1 MGENN
6 QKHCGAKNLKNE
18 KRLGPEHPHFI
29 SKFGGQSLPL
39 IFPSMKK
46 YHFIAIGG
54 AVMHNLALALVRKG
68 YQVSGSDDEIYEPSR
83 TRLQKAGILPA
94 EYGWFPEKIN
104 TDLDGIILGMHARID
119 NPELLRAQE
128 MGLPVF
134 SFPEF
139 IYNQSQNKKRVVIAG
154 SHGKTSI
161 TSIILHVLKKQ
172 NVDFDYLVGAQ
183 IDGFDLMVR
192 LSEAP
197 VIVIEGDEY
206 LTSPIDR
213 TPKFFHY
220 RHHIALFSGIA
231 WDHFNV
237 FPDFEEYK
245 NQFSRL
251 MDLTPSSGELIY
263 CEVDPLV
270 KFAAEKSST
279 MGQKTPYAAHPSEI
293 IEGKTILK
301 TPAGPIE
308 IGIFGDH
315 NLQNLQGA
323 MEICRALGISN
334 EQFYQ
339 SIPSFKG
346 AAKRQEILAKNDSGT
361 LFRDFAHAPSKLKA
375 TVNAVKNQFPDRRLI
390 SVQELHTYSSLNKEF
405 LPNYAHSMD
414 QTDIAVVY
422 LNPHAVALKKLELMD
437 EMTLR
442 DGFRRQDLIL
452 FTESQ
457 ALNEYLLAQNYTNTN
472 LLLMSSGNYDDLD
485 LEPLKA
491 KFNSNEA

>member
-1 MGENN
+1 
-6 QKHCGAKNLKNE
+6 
-18 KRLGPEHPHFI
+18 
-29 SKFGGQSLPL
+29 
-39 IFPSMKK
+39 MKK

-54 AVMHNLALALVRKG
+54 AVMHNLALALVQKG

-83 TRLQKAGILPA
+83 TRLESAGILPA
-94 EYGWFPEKIN
+94 AYGWFPEKI
-104 TDLDGIILGMHARID
+104 TADLDGIILGMHAKID
-119 NPELLRAQE
+119 NPELNRAQE
-128 MGLPVF
+128 TGVPVY

-139 IYNQSQNKKRVVIAG
+139 IFNQSQNKKRVVIAG

-161 TSIILHVLKKQ
+161 TSMILHVLKDQ

-183 IDGFDLMVR
+183 IEGFDLMVR
-192 LSEAP
+192 LSDAP

-220 RHHIALFSGIA
+220 RHDIALVSGIA

-237 FPDFEEYK
+237 FPDFEDYK
-245 NQFSRL
+245 VQFSKL
-251 MDLTPSSGELIY
+251 MDQTPKNGELIY
-263 CEVDPLV
+263 CEADLLV
-270 KFAAEKSST
+270 KDAAEKSST
-279 MGQKTPYAAHPSEI
+279 FGQKTPYKAHPAEI
-293 IEGKTILK
+293 VDGKTFLITGSGAL
-301 TPAGPIE
+301 E

-323 MEICRALGISN
+323 LEICRALGVSS
-334 EQFYQ
+334 EQFYH

-346 AAKRQEILAKNDSGT
+346 AAKRQEILASGKSGI

-375 TVNAVKNQFPDRRLI
+375 TVNAVKNQFPERKLI
-390 SVQELHTYSSLNKEF
+390 AVQELHTYSSLNKAF
-405 LPNYAHSMD
+405 LPNYAKSMD
-414 QTDIAVVY
+414 EADVAVIY

-437 EMTLR
+437 EATLR
-442 DGFRRQDLIL
+442 DGFKRPDLLL
-452 FTESQ
+452 FTESS
-457 ALNEYLLAQNYTNTN
+457 ALKNYLDSQNYTNTN
-472 LLLMSSGNYDDLD
+472 LLLMSSGNYDNLD